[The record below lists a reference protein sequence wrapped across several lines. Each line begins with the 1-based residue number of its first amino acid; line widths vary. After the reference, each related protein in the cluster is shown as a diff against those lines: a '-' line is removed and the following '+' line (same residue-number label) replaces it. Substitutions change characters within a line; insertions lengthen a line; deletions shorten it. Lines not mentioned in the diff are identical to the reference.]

1 MRQKLLHIIPYES
14 FVPPKNGGALRCYH
28 LCVELS
34 KYYEVTLLTYQDKA
48 TIKDVR
54 FETITVV
61 NPDHSVLKTKSGF
74 SKIKNA
80 LRYRW
85 YRRSLNGPAE
95 AAVLAF
101 YPLIKKLAKTHEFDV
116 VLMEHL
122 SSMQLGQIIKRYFP
136 KTLRIVDQ
144 HNIDHLLFAQDHDV
158 KINNNHRI
166 FERLKQQEEQI
177 HKYADY
183 FWACSQYDL
192 NVLEKLNDFKIK
204 GFVVPNGTSI
214 ELQPDASSKNFSLP
228 NLLFCGSL
236 DYPPNQNGLLW
247 FYEKVWHDLKKAIP
261 HVKLTVIGRNPISE
275 EYRPLKEDSNINF
288 IGEVESV
295 VPYYLSS
302 SMAIVPL
309 LQGSGTR
316 LKILEAMSLL
326 TPVISTTIGAQGIDY
341 TENNIIIADT
351 PEDFLEKINTH
362 LSNDILEVIANNAL
376 NLIKEK
382 YDWQVITKN
391 AHEELTGI
399 IH

>member
-1 MRQKLLHIIPYES
+1 
-14 FVPPKNGGALRCYH
+14 
-28 LCVELS
+28 
-34 KYYEVTLLTYQDKA
+34 
-48 TIKDVR
+48 
-54 FETITVV
+54 
-61 NPDHSVLKTKSGF
+61 
-74 SKIKNA
+74 
-80 LRYRW
+80 
-85 YRRSLNGPAE
+85 
-95 AAVLAF
+95 
-101 YPLIKKLAKTHEFDV
+101 
-116 VLMEHL
+116 
-122 SSMQLGQIIKRYFP
+122 
-136 KTLRIVDQ
+136 
-144 HNIDHLLFAQDHDV
+144 
-158 KINNNHRI
+158 
-166 FERLKQQEEQI
+166 
-177 HKYADY
+177 
-183 FWACSQYDL
+183 
-192 NVLEKLNDFKIK
+192 
-204 GFVVPNGTSI
+204 
-214 ELQPDASSKNFSLP
+214 
-228 NLLFCGSL
+228 L